1 MIMKKVKLP
10 NFLIVGAAKSGT
22 TFLYQILKQH
32 PEVYMPMNK
41 EPRFFVSSLYKNINA
56 SHPRYE
62 YFIKT
67 TVFTLEDYIKLF
79 ESIKTEK
86 AIGEAS
92 VAYLHYYK
100 TAILQIKKVLEN
112 VKIIIILRN
121 PIKQTYSGYMY
132 LVRDGIIA
140 LSFEKSLKMK
150 KMRKKDDW
158 RGILYF
164 DKESGMYYNQVKA
177 YLENFNKVKVYLY
190 DDLVKDPL
198 GLAKDIY
205 NFLEVDTTFVP
216 DTTVKYNIS
225 GIPRSRL
232 LQRFLKKPNIVKTL
246 LRPITRMIPE
256 QKRAKIISGLRYK
269 NLEKPQMKPE
279 TQEYLKNFYREDI
292 LKLQKLIN
300 RDLSNWLK

>member
-1 MIMKKVKLP
+1 MKSLTKLP

-41 EPRFFVSSLYKNINA
+41 EPRFFVSSFYKNINA
-56 SHPRYE
+56 SHPRYR
-62 YFIKT
+62 T

-79 ESIKTEK
+79 KNVKNEN

-92 VAYLHYYK
+92 VVYLCRYK
-100 TAILQIKKVLEN
+100 IAIPQMKKFLDSI
-112 VKIIIILRN
+112 KIIIILRN
-121 PIKQTYSGYMY
+121 PIIRAFSAYMH
-132 LVRDGIIA
+132 LVSDGKET
-140 LSFEKSLKMK
+140 LPFEESLKMEEI
-150 KMRKKDDW
+150 RKKQNYLS
-158 RGILYF
+158 IIYF
-164 DKESGMYYNQVKA
+164 YKESGMYYNQVKA

-279 TQEYLKNFYREDI
+279 TREYLKNFYREDI
-292 LKLQKLIN
+292 LKLQKLIH
-300 RDLSNWLK
+300 RDLSTWLKNG